1 MSAER
6 AQMPDTNYPPGD
18 FIGRGEFAMMD
29 GRVRILE
36 SDMALAK
43 ANQTE
48 TKSDVASIK
57 SGIATIQAEL
67 KTMRG
72 WRQFLI
78 TGGIGVGWGL
88 VQGIMHVL
96 GWGSA
101 P

>member
-1 MSAER
+1 MSER
-6 AQMPDTNYPPGD
+6 TSMPETNFPPGD
-18 FIGRGEFAMMD
+18 PIYRGEFAMLD
-29 GRVRILE
+29 GRVRAIEGHIL
-36 SDMALAK
+36 LVK
-43 ANQTE
+43 AEQDE
-48 TKSDVASIK
+48 AKSDVASIK

>member
-1 MSAER
+1 
-6 AQMPDTNYPPGD
+6 MPDTNYPPGD
-18 FIGRGEFAMMD
+18 LIGRGEFAMMD
-29 GRVRILE
+29 GRMRILE
-36 SDMALAK
+36 SDMALVKAK
-43 ANQTE
+43 QDEA
-48 TKSDVASIK
+48 KSDVASIK

-96 GWGSA
+96 GWGSG